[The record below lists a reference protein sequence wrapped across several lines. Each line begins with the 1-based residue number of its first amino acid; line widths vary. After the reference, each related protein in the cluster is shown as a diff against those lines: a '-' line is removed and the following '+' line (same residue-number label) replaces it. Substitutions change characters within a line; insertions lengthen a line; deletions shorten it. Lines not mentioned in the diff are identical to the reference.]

1 MAEPETMSATFDDY
15 TPSDTPANSGV
26 LETAPTREPEPAT
39 AKLVTPAAAETAPAS
54 AQAPKQD
61 ASATDTE
68 AKARETGWKPL
79 HEFGGDPRKWVEA
92 RVWVENAP
100 LVSQIKA
107 YKQQI
112 RERNKAL
119 EAASTHYARVHQAA
133 YDRALADLSEQK
145 REAVIQQDVDKVA
158 EIDRYIAQAQAEYA
172 KRPEPPQTFDP
183 AYGEWIEANPVIT
196 GDPTLRS
203 FAISVERGLIDT
215 APELDVEARLER
227 VSQAV
232 HATYPDRFKNGRR
245 TAPAL
250 VEGAGNGATPV
261 NGAAKR
267 FGVSD
272 LNSDER
278 TVMRRL
284 VSSGLLTEAQYLK
297 DIQEARQGV
306 YTLDIP

>member
-1 MAEPETMSATFDDY
+1 MADEMSTVTFDDY
-15 TPSDTPANSGV
+15 GS
-26 LETAPTREPEPAT
+26 APTVPEAPKTGVPDLASSREPAPVKVSEVEEAEPPKT
-39 AKLVTPAAAETAPAS
+39 EPPSEHET
-54 AQAPKQD
+54 
-61 ASATDTE
+61 
-68 AKARETGWKPL
+68 KAREMGWKPL

-133 YDRALADLSEQK
+133 YDRAIADLSEQK

-158 EIDRYIAQAQAEYA
+158 EIDRYIAHTQAEYA

-183 AYGEWIEANPVIT
+183 AYGEWIDANPVIA

-203 FAISVERGLIDT
+203 FAISVERGLMDT
-215 APELDVEARLER
+215 APELDVETRLER

-232 HATYPDRFKNGRR
+232 HSTYPDRFKNGRR
-245 TAPAL
+245 TAHSM
-250 VEGAGNGATPV
+250 VEGPSNGATPV
-261 NGAAKR
+261 QGTSKR

-272 LNSDER
+272 LNADEKM
-278 TVMRRL
+278 VMRRL

-297 DIQEARQGV
+297 DIQDARQGV
-306 YTLDIP
+306 YTLDTK